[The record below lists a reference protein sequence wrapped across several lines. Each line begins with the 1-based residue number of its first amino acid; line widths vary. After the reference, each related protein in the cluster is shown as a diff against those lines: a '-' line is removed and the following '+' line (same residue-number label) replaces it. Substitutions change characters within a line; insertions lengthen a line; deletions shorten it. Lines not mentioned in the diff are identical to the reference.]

1 MGTTQQ
7 VILITTVTAGAELA
21 QQRLS
26 GQLIPPVK
34 PVLQRSGLPKWML
47 LPVTARR

>member
-21 QQRLS
+21 QQRFV
-26 GQLIPPVK
+26 G
-34 PVLQRSGLPKWML
+34 
-47 LPVTARR
+47 A